1 MCTSRFTFVSNVN
14 KLVDRLTDRIPYL
27 LLKTSK
33 LLSLYTSKR
42 KTSQGMVKKVC
53 RYNGQLVQVQWTFG
67 QNHEIILS
75 TVLAFDCIIFL
86 LGAILRVLRYFTP
99 ERDGHWSWSL
109 SQRQRAKI
117 FFALSGHCYYL
128 ESLESAYPVPM
139 KIYFLISLN
148 SPVSIE

>member
-1 MCTSRFTFVSNVN
+1 MSNVN

-75 TVLAFDCIIFL
+75 TVLAFDCSSRGLQPRHVSCLALIC
-86 LGAILRVLRYFTP
+86 LRVGYTNFPIRLLKNRPVVVNSSFLCKLAKSNFWRNQNY
-99 ERDGHWSWSL
+99 SL
-109 SQRQRAKI
+109 P
-117 FFALSGHCYYL
+117 LW
-128 ESLESAYPVPM
+128 ET
-139 KIYFLISLN
+139 
-148 SPVSIE
+148 

>member
-1 MCTSRFTFVSNVN
+1 MSNVN

-75 TVLAFDCIIFL
+75 TVLAFDCIQKLMTRVIQAPFL
-86 LGAILRVLRYFTP
+86 NMYFGILEFSFGHQKTVTWVFGCTELFSEVESTKILVFGTVTVPNFFSPRLSALILRCFI
-99 ERDGHWSWSL
+99 D
-109 SQRQRAKI
+109 
-117 FFALSGHCYYL
+117 
-128 ESLESAYPVPM
+128 
-139 KIYFLISLN
+139 
-148 SPVSIE
+148 